1 MTIWRAFRTGKG
13 IMIAI
18 LGVSHVT
25 YAQESCTV

>member
-1 MTIWRAFRTGKG
+1 MTIWRAIETGKG

-25 YAQESCTV
+25 FAQASCNK

>member
-1 MTIWRAFRTGKG
+1 MTIWRAIRTGKG

-25 YAQESCTV
+25 FAQAANKA